1 MEERIVSRS
10 VHRSTA
16 SDNSAFQY
24 LSGTPTDQRADHGID
39 LTARWRHHWDWWNR
53 RLAHG
58 FDPYSK
64 ATYGAIAP
72 YTEAVDRA
80 GTVFQGI
87 NFASQEYL
95 NLATHPEVKRA
106 AHEAIEKF
114 GVHSA
119 GSAALMGNTAESQ
132 ALEREIAAF
141 LGMEDCNVFTTG
153 WSAGYGTVKTLVR
166 PHDYIVID
174 RLAHAC
180 LQEAAVDSRA
190 TVHSFSHGSTAAAEK
205 KLKRIRAL
213 DAEAGILFV
222 TETLFSMDSDV
233 PDLTAIRDLCDR
245 YQATLMVD
253 VAHDLGAMGKDG
265 LGFLGSQG
273 VLDKVDIIMGSFSK
287 TFASNGGFVASNHP
301 QLKLA
306 FRCHCGP
313 SLFTN
318 AMSPVAAA
326 TVRAC
331 LRIVQGHEGIERRG
345 RLMRNSIRLREGLRA
360 EGFEVLG
367 QPSAI
372 VPVTLGD
379 NALSRLITKHCLRMG
394 AIVNLVEFP
403 VVARN
408 ACRWRLQVMADHTE
422 DQIDQLVNIAV
433 RAREAGRKE
442 LADIQSGTLTR

>member
-1 MEERIVSRS
+1 
-10 VHRSTA
+10 
-16 SDNSAFQY
+16 
-24 LSGTPTDQRADHGID
+24 
-39 LTARWRHHWDWWNR
+39 
-53 RLAHG
+53 
-58 FDPYSK
+58 
-64 ATYGAIAP
+64 
-72 YTEAVDRA
+72 
-80 GTVFQGI
+80 
-87 NFASQEYL
+87 
-95 NLATHPEVKRA
+95 
-106 AHEAIEKF
+106 
-114 GVHSA
+114 
-119 GSAALMGNTAESQ
+119 
-132 ALEREIAAF
+132 
-141 LGMEDCNVFTTG
+141 
-153 WSAGYGTVKTLVR
+153 
-166 PHDYIVID
+166 
-174 RLAHAC
+174 
-180 LQEAAVDSRA
+180 
-190 TVHSFSHGSTAAAEK
+190 
-205 KLKRIRAL
+205 
-213 DAEAGILFV
+213 
-222 TETLFSMDSDV
+222 
-233 PDLTAIRDLCDR
+233 
-245 YQATLMVD
+245 
-253 VAHDLGAMGKDG
+253 
-265 LGFLGSQG
+265 
-273 VLDKVDIIMGSFSK
+273 MGSFSK